1 MTGAPAPKRPDERE
15 VADPVLS
22 DSSTSAGASGGD
34 GAGEPLLDERAR
46 RILAFEARSFGHPG
60 AKAEAVRAEF
70 GLSAARYYRLVAE
83 LIDAPAALRYDP
95 MLVKRLQRMRD
106 ARSAAR
112 DRRTLSL
119 GRALD

>member
-1 MTGAPAPKRPDERE
+1 MTGAPAPRRPGAAGIDRD
-15 VADPVLS
+15 VVTGQAQGGTAD
-22 DSSTSAGASGGD
+22 SGG
-34 GAGEPLLDERAR
+34 EPVLDERAR

-70 GLSAARYYRLVAE
+70 GLSAARYYRLLAE

-106 ARSAAR
+106 ARAVAR
-112 DRRTLSL
+112 HRRTLSL

>member
-1 MTGAPAPKRPDERE
+1 MTGAPAPRRPG
-15 VADPVLS
+15 VAGVDR
-22 DSSTSAGASGGD
+22 
-34 GAGEPLLDERAR
+34 GAGTGAVQGDPGDADGEAVLDDRAR
-46 RILAFEARSFGHPG
+46 RILAFETRSFGHPG

-70 GLSAARYYRLVAE
+70 GLSAARYYRLLAE

-106 ARSAAR
+106 ARAVAR